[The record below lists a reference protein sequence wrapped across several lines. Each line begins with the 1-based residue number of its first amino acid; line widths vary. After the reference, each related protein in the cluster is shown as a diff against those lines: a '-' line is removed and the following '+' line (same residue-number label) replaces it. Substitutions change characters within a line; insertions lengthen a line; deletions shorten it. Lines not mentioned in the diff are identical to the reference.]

1 MINLTQEVR
10 VDEEIEDDSDYDKL
24 VKEKIQKVLIKLK
37 NP

>member
-10 VDEEIEDDSDYDKL
+10 VDDEIEDDSDYGKP
-24 VKEKIQKVLIKLK
+24 VKEKIQKILIKLK